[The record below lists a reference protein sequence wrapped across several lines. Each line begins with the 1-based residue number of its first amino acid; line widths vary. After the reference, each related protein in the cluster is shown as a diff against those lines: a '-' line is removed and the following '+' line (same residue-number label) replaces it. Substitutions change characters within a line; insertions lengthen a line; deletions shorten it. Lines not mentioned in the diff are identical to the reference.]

1 MDRGLITVLV
11 VDDEPLVRH
20 TLEGGLKQ
28 YGFQVLQAG
37 DGDEALDVLA
47 CAKVDVVL
55 TDLAMPRREGLET
68 IIEVRRRFPD
78 VKIVALSGV
87 FGGLY
92 LDMARQLGAAAAL
105 SKPVRS
111 DVLRST
117 INAVLMSRTSDGQH
131 TPASDHAA

>member
-1 MDRGLITVLV
+1 MDRRLITILV

-20 TLEGGLKQ
+20 TLDAGLKQ
-28 YGFQVLQAG
+28 HGFHVLQAG
-37 DGDEALDVLA
+37 DGDEALDVLGRA
-47 CAKVDVVL
+47 EVDVLL
-55 TDLAMPRREGLET
+55 TDLAMPRREGMET
-68 IIEVRRRFPD
+68 IIEARRRFPD

-105 SKPVRS
+105 SKPVRM

-117 INAVLMSRTSDGQH
+117 INAVLMPRASDGQH
-131 TPASDHAA
+131 TPARNHAA